1 MPLQRLRV
9 SDNTGSLG
17 WPGEELES
25 KQDAGGSD
33 ARHHEFS
40 CRVPWWVWQ
49 ISLSGEDAPRKD
61 VALAIGENEVW
72 MDFSKPSG
80 SETVAE
86 RQVEGLS
93 QSLIRAF
100 REDPLRQLL
109 PRLRPYEA
117 SQLSVGTF
125 LVLLVGVV
133 RTGVPVLLAAPLLAV
148 IPLSRVCPEL
158 PWLLLKLRSGE
169 GVEPGADMP
178 SESSSRSSAR
188 SGGQPPGRR
197 GLTAA
202 AACLVAVWVALVLL
216 SWTKSHYSTM
226 SSQEKSPVDWKPPPA
241 VRPQQRPSPPP
252 PRSRGPAE
260 SQSTQQADFWAPV
273 DVDWEP
279 IPMAPC
285 FFSQAKFEPLDM
297 PGHGRTIARTANECQ
312 ARCAR
317 TPGCAHFTLLPTSQ
331 AGRAGSMS
339 YHCHL
344 QEYRA
349 QMVAGPH
356 ESVAGPSDCGQEAM
370 LAELLGDTQPRRGSP
385 AEEASPDAFDNH
397 VEAPDPGLTAA
408 APPPQRPSGLADKEP
423 AQAEARDRWV
433 PAPPAATKRKPVP
446 DLPAEGSL
454 WILLMLVII
463 TCGLAVSGLL
473 DVPR

>member
-72 MDFSKPSG
+72 MDFRKPSG

-133 RTGVPVLLAAPLLAV
+133 RIGVPVLLAAPLLAV

-178 SESSSRSSAR
+178 SESGSRSSAR
-188 SGGQPPGRR
+188 SEGQPSGKM
-197 GLTAA
+197 TAA

-297 PGHGRTIARTANECQ
+297 PGHGRTFARTANECQ

-339 YHCHL
+339 YCHL